1 MSEAPKKEPSE
12 GSLDDWY
19 LKRSTRA
26 ERLRRLGTRP
36 KAGRKRVY
44 NTGPW
49 LTSAQLAGCLS
60 GVFVGCVLTEKLPEK
75 PPK

>member
-1 MSEAPKKEPSE
+1 MSEAPEENPS
-12 GSLDDWY
+12 DDWY

-36 KAGRKRVY
+36 EAGRERVY

-49 LTSAQLAGCLS
+49 PTSAQLAGCLS

>member
-1 MSEAPKKEPSE
+1 MSEAPKEEPSK
-12 GSLDDWY
+12 GPSDKWY
-19 LKRSTRA
+19 LDRSTRA

-36 KAGRKRVY
+36 KAGRERVE

-60 GVFVGCVLTEKLPEK
+60 GKLVGCVLPEE

>member
-1 MSEAPKKEPSE
+1 MSEAPKEELSKE
-12 GSLDDWY
+12 WY
-19 LKRSTRA
+19 LKRSTRE
-26 ERLRRLGTRP
+26 ERLARLGTRAP
-36 KAGRKRVY
+36 AGLERVN

-60 GVFVGCVLTEKLPEK
+60 GVFVCCVLPEK